1 MTLNFEDLE
10 RVFMGQ
16 MNGMFN
22 VRYDVYIGE
31 SLAEQTTNTLP
42 EIFAKQ
48 HFMEMVQSIANEDK
62 PMRVEMHVPYKV
74 FDDNNN
80 YIKTLDNYIE
90 FKNNLYDK

>member
-1 MTLNFEDLE
+1 MIFNFDDI
-10 RVFMGQ
+10 FGAFSGQ
-16 MNGMFN
+16 MAEMFD
-22 VRYDVYIGE
+22 VRYDLYIGE
-31 SLAEQTTNTLP
+31 SLIEQTTNTLP